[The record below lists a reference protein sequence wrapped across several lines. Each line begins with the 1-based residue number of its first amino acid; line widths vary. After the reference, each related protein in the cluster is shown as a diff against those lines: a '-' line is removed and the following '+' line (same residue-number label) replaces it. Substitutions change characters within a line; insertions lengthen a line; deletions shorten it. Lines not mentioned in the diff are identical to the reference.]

1 MSDARATG
9 HKTFSSSM
17 RLDTLLVEQGYFNSR
32 AQAQAAIKEGYVQIE
47 GRVVDKVAGKVKP
60 DATITVTGHSHE
72 FVSRG
77 GLKLAH
83 GLEVFGF
90 PVSRRMVVD
99 LGASTGGF
107 TDVVLKQ
114 GAAHCLAVDVGHGQ
128 LHVDLANDA
137 RVTSLEKVNAR
148 HFTKEY
154 LPTGFQVTAIVCDVS
169 FISLELALPTVLD
182 MAKADSWL
190 IALIKPQF
198 EAGRAAL
205 GKSGVVRD
213 EAVHQQVCDKIE
225 TWLATQPG
233 WSVKGITYSPI
244 EGPKGNKE
252 FLIGA
257 VKS

>member
-1 MSDARATG
+1 
-9 HKTFSSSM
+9 M
-17 RLDTLLVEQGYFNSR
+17 RLDALLVEQGYFNSR
-32 AQAQAAIKEGYVQIE
+32 AQAQAAIKEGYIQIE

-60 DATITVTGHSHE
+60 DAKIIVRGYSHD

-77 GLKLAH
+77 GLKLKH

-90 PVSRRMVVD
+90 PVSGRMVVD

-114 GAAHCLAVDVGHGQ
+114 GRRIVWLLMWGYGQ

-148 HFTKEY
+148 HFTQEY

-169 FISLELALPTVLD
+169 FTLELALPAVLD

-190 IALIKPQF
+190 IALIKPQS
-198 EAGRAAL
+198 EAGAPRWAEW
-205 GKSGVVRD
+205 G
-213 EAVHQQVCDKIE
+213 
-225 TWLATQPG
+225 
-233 WSVKGITYSPI
+233 YSR
-244 EGPKGNKE
+244 
-252 FLIGA
+252 
-257 VKS
+257 